1 MNFAHSVK
9 NCLLAFLTILMFH
22 FIIQNTI
29 VDEIEKMHRLEVHK
43 SLEQKY
49 IKKTEIVLD
58 DEVNI
63 KTAPEVNIKTAPEV
77 NIKTAPEVSIKDILS
92 AVKDDNIRSNDCD
105 NSITCSEMTKT
116 DPNFKMEKELYDFIY
131 NDDTANGD
139 LERYYDET
147 KTNEAD
153 EQKKISVDENNIDLH
168 HESIKKIMNNNND
181 NCMFEVIGTIET
193 DLNDISGLSSG
204 LTDLQFFQIC
214 E

>member
-49 IKKTEIVLD
+49 IKKTEIVID
-58 DEVNI
+58 DEVSI
-63 KTAPEVNIKTAPEV
+63 KRAPEVSIKR
-77 NIKTAPEVSIKDILS
+77 APEVSIKDILS
-92 AVKDDNIRSNDCD
+92 AVKDDKIRSNDCD
-105 NSITCSEMTKT
+105 NSVTCSEMTKT

-147 KTNEAD
+147 KTKEAD

-168 HESIKKIMNNNND
+168 HESIKKTMNNNND